1 MKHTMIIAEAGVNY
15 NGDLD
20 LAKKMIYVAKESG
33 ADIIKF
39 QTAKPELVMS
49 KYAEKAD
56 YQKAMTGEN
65 ESQLEMCRKIL
76 LPYDAFY
83 ALKKLCQELD
93 IGFLSTPFELES
105 IDFLHTLGIELWKI
119 PSGEI
124 TNLPYL
130 EKIGKMRQK
139 VILSTGMSTLDEV
152 QNAVDVLTSMGTE
165 KNDIVLLHCTTEYP
179 APFDQVNLNAM
190 LTLKNR
196 LGMHVGYSDHTSG
209 ITVPIA
215 AVALG
220 AEIIEKH
227 FTLDKNMIG
236 PDHKASLAPDELKTM
251 VKNIRI
257 VEKTFGDGEK
267 IPQSSELRNMQ
278 IARKSIV
285 ARRYI
290 RKGETLTIE
299 NITTKRPGNG
309 ISPMMWYEILG
320 SKAVKEFQ
328 EDELIV
334 TQETYI

>member
-1 MKHTMIIAEAGVNY
+1 MIIAEAGVNY